1 MILELRDLCC
11 GYGPYPVLDV
21 VSLGVR
27 RGENLCLLGP
37 NGSGKTT
44 LFRTVLGLIPALS
57 GEVLVEGRSLQNLGR
72 RARAKL
78 LAYVP
83 QAHQAPFP
91 LDVRDVVLTG
101 RVSYVGLASAP
112 TRRDRR
118 IALEALDALGI
129 GRLAGRP
136 YTELSGGE
144 QQLVLIARALAQEPR
159 VLVMDEP
166 SSHLD
171 FGNQARLLALVR
183 SLAHERGIA
192 ILMSSHLPNHAF
204 ACASTVA
211 LIQSGR
217 IAHVGPPATTL
228 TESTLEAVYGVGV
241 RVLRGIDRMGA
252 SITACVAS
260 AG

>member
-11 GYGPYPVLDV
+11 GYGPHPVLDGV
-21 VSLGVR
+21 NLGVG

-44 LFRTVLGLIPALS
+44 LFRTVLGLIAPLS
-57 GEVLVEGRSLQNLGR
+57 GEILVEGRNLRDLAR
-72 RARAKL
+72 RERAKL

-101 RVSYVGLASAP
+101 RASYVGLASSP

-118 IALEALDALGI
+118 IAFEALEALGI

-159 VLVMDEP
+159 ALVMDEP

-171 FGNQARLLALVR
+171 FGNQARLLALMR
-183 SLAHERGIA
+183 SLASERGIA
-192 ILMSSHLPNHAF
+192 VLMSAHLPNHAF
-204 ACASTVA
+204 ACASAVA
-211 LIQSGR
+211 LIGCGR

-228 TESTLEAVYGVGV
+228 TESTLEEVYGIDIRLLHGTDKAGA
-241 RVLRGIDRMGA
+241 RV
-252 SITACVAS
+252 TACVAT
-260 AG
+260 AV